1 MKKKVISGII
11 CAVLITSVSA
21 CKMPERWS
29 KSQCQ
34 TKAVNMFQSKYGKG
48 GKIIIIAKTESD
60 GYEFNITN
68 GKKSAEVDCGF
79 YGFCEFDY

>member
-1 MKKKVISGII
+1 MKQKVIFGII
-11 CAVLITSVSA
+11 CVTLAISASA

-34 TKAVNMFQSKYGKG
+34 AKAVRMFQGKYGKG
-48 GKIIIIAKTESD
+48 GKLTIIDKTESD

-68 GKKSAEVDCGF
+68 GKKSAEIDCGF
-79 YGFCEFDY
+79 YGYCEFDQ